1 MNHVLKL
8 ETINKKDLLGTL
20 ILLGTMLAIA
30 ASAQMGV
37 EYDIHKIV
45 PGISTAAALVGL
57 QRAYKAYK
65 AGKGLRK
72 ALAVVFGWNVVGLL
86 VSWLG
91 DWAIG
96 YLLKNH
102 ITTLANY

>member
-8 ETINKKDLLGTL
+8 ETMNKKDLLGAL
-20 ILLGTMLAIA
+20 ILLGAMLAIA
-30 ASAQMGV
+30 ASAQIGINF
-37 EYDIHKIV
+37 DIHKIV
-45 PGISTAAALVGL
+45 PGVSYAAAAVGL

-65 AGKGLRK
+65 AGKGVKK
-72 ALAVVFGWNVVGLL
+72 ALALVFGWSVVGLL

-91 DWAIG
+91 DWAVG

-102 ITTLANY
+102 IDVLASY